1 MTASSQSTSAALRS
15 SEGRTRPNL
24 SVEKFWAAVCA
35 EAHPDPHDVVQPS
48 SPPPKCRRPRPWWA
62 LLSFLRLSIE
72 SCRWLIIPI
81 LGLAPLLLRPFTIQ
95 ALLACLGAAS
105 YLAVTADRYRPNG
118 RAKPGI
124 EGRTESTEFGKLLV
138 DLLESRA
145 KAFKPT
151 PYILNGHLATAIP
164 FLVYRYT
171 KTPGLR
177 RRWMYTH
184 EEGRPSQS
192 VALDW
197 CLPGQGNVKGV
208 VIILAGINGGPKE
221 GYVLDMIQNAT
232 SQGYAACCL
241 IARGS
246 CHTQVVGGQEN
257 GPCGSRVT
265 DVEQVID
272 ICHAVTDGNIPVS
285 MIGYSLGGIIAT
297 NSVARLGSKLK
308 GKLNCCVSISG
319 AIRSYENC
327 DFPSA
332 IELWQPIVAYELK
345 RTFLGDSV
353 QRSGFKPA
361 DPNWYDNTRTIL
373 DVDREIFAP
382 SQGYETVLDY
392 YHHVSAIS
400 PVGNNKGK
408 DIAIPT
414 LCVHAYDDPLI
425 HVDSAALLPVDTSR
439 YLFTFVTPC
448 GGHVGWPQGW
458 APWKYGYAWVSDTAL
473 SFMNLVAYDLWRNV
487 CGFTSQMPPVVG
499 EVCERTSPADRLYVL
514 DSMVRLFIE
523 ASREYFPFLVILAV
537 LYYRQSGYGVLLL
550 SVLAAWGAYLFAT
563 RGRFMPNGKTTPG
576 IRGGNPNDTTGF
588 VSLVKKTLKERYDA
602 NQITPYILNGHWATA
617 LLWLVMDYKKP
628 QLERRW
634 FKTDDESPDVPQSIA
649 LDWCIPKGEVK
660 GIYLA
665 LHGLNGGSGEGYV
678 VDLYNTAV
686 PQGYA
691 VCTMISRGLSH
702 TPCVGGPDDAFSGA
716 RVTDAHKAIDIC
728 HKAAPD
734 LPLMLVGYSMGGIV
748 AANTVAKYGPE
759 LKGKLTSC
767 VVISGGTRLF
777 ENYNYPSARQLWHPM
792 MAEELK
798 ESVIGPMVK
807 RTGFQPKDS
816 DWYNIPMGVV
826 ELDAE
831 ISAPAHGFASLDD
844 YYHQC
849 SATSEKTSEG
859 GKNIAIPTLCVH
871 AYDDPVIHVDSSAL
885 LPSTASRYI
894 FSLVTPNGGH
904 VGWPQG
910 WAPWKNGFNWITD
923 TTMAF
928 SSLVADNQPL
938 LAKY

>member
-1 MTASSQSTSAALRS
+1 MTASSQSTSAVRRS
-15 SEGRTRPNL
+15 SEGRTRPNM
-24 SVEKFWAAVCA
+24 SVAKFWAAVCA
-35 EAHPDPHDVVQPS
+35 ETHPDPQDAAVQS
-48 SPPPKCRRPRPWWA
+48 SPPPTCRRPRPWWA
-62 LLSFLRLSIE
+62 LLSLLRLSIE

-95 ALLACLGAAS
+95 ALLACLVVAS

-124 EGRTESTEFGKLLV
+124 EGHTEGTEFGKLLV

-151 PYILNGHLATAIP
+151 PYVLNGHLATAIP
-164 FLVYRYT
+164 FLMYRYT
-171 KTPGLR
+171 TPPGLR

-221 GYVLDMIQNAT
+221 GYVLDMIRHAT
-232 SQGYAACCL
+232 SQGYATCCL

-265 DVEQVID
+265 DVERVID

-319 AIRSYENC
+319 GIRTYENY
-327 DFPSA
+327 DYPSA

-373 DVDREIFAP
+373 DIDREIFAP

-392 YHHVSAIS
+392 YHHLSAIS

-439 YLFTFVTPC
+439 YLFSFVTPR

-458 APWKYGYAWVSDTAL
+458 APWKNGYTMTYGATCVAL
-473 SFMNLVAYDLWRNV
+473 
-487 CGFTSQMPPVVG
+487 PPRCLLVVG
-499 EVCERTSPADRLYVL
+499 EVCERTSPTDRLYVL

-523 ASREYFPFLVILAV
+523 ASRDASRMGCLPLRNSEADSCLMVKPLP
-537 LYYRQSGYGVLLL
+537 
-550 SVLAAWGAYLFAT
+550 AYVE
-563 RGRFMPNGKTTPG
+563 
-576 IRGGNPNDTTGF
+576 GNPDDTTGF

-617 LLWLVMDYKKP
+617 LLWLVMDFNKP

-634 FKTDDESPDVPQSIA
+634 FKTDDESPNVPQSIA

-716 RVTDAHKAIDIC
+716 RVSDAHKAIDIC
-728 HKAAPD
+728 HKAAPN

-798 ESVIGPMVK
+798 ESVIGPY
-807 RTGFQPKDS
+807 GQ
-816 DWYNIPMGVV
+816 
-826 ELDAE
+826 
-831 ISAPAHGFASLDD
+831 
-844 YYHQC
+844 
-849 SATSEKTSEG
+849 
-859 GKNIAIPTLCVH
+859 KNRLPT
-871 AYDDPVIHVDSSAL
+871 
-885 LPSTASRYI
+885 
-894 FSLVTPNGGH
+894 
-904 VGWPQG
+904 
-910 WAPWKNGFNWITD
+910 
-923 TTMAF
+923 
-928 SSLVADNQPL
+928 
-938 LAKY
+938 